1 MAKYA
6 EIDMTNFPVV
16 IIKYNS
22 QEPTLTEFKE
32 YLSDMDKMYKTEGKR
47 VVIFDASNTK
57 YLSSELRI
65 EQGKWMR
72 ENRELLKSKV
82 NNMIFVIPN
91 ILVQIIFKGILI
103 VEPLPVDYKLAK
115 NMSEALEIANES
127 LSLA

>member
-6 EIDMTNFPVV
+6 EIDMTGFPVV

-22 QEPTLTEFKE
+22 QEPTLGEFKE
-32 YLSDMDKMYKTEGKR
+32 YLSEMEKMYEVDGKR
-47 VVIFDASNTK
+47 VIIFDASNTK

-65 EQGKWMR
+65 EQGKWLR
-72 ENRELLKSKV
+72 NNRDLIKSKV
-82 NNMIFVIPN
+82 SNMIFIIPN

-115 NMSEALEIANES
+115 NMSEAWEIANES